1 MGMVLSSLKNHK
13 EMVMFRMWT
22 WNHSMFRMAL
32 NPVRYATQQ
41 HSHLPNNNFSCHD
54 INKHWNSHAPLHQW
68 SRLAKSIDST
78 QMNHLTNE
86 IAKPHPTI
94 AHKAHDLT
102 MKSTSLH
109 RQQSNSLS
117 HQWNRPR
124 QFFDVTPSIANS
136 HFEIHNHQK
145 PIGITHRQ
153 KWTGIVLFCS

>member
-1 MGMVLSSLKNHK
+1 MEIGLMQLWLMGMVLSSLKNHK

-86 IAKPHPTI
+86 IAKPNPTI
-94 AHKAHDLT
+94 AHKAHDLINEIDQPPST
-102 MKSTSLH
+102 TIKFIVSSMKSTKTILWCH
-109 RQQSNSLS
+109 SN
-117 HQWNRPR
+117 HC
-124 QFFDVTPSIANS
+124 
-136 HFEIHNHQK
+136 K
-145 PIGITHRQ
+145 
-153 KWTGIVLFCS
+153 